1 MSKATSIS
9 FTEVLIM
16 SLDSLWSNRLRTGL
30 TMLGMVIG
38 IAAVIAVTSVG
49 QGVQIAT
56 TKQIQSLGS
65 NVLLVLPGMSRTGGV
80 SLGGGS
86 ASSLTW
92 QDAKAVRSQVSSA
105 LGVTAFLQ
113 RSNIQMVNNEQN
125 TASTLIGTEIYFPN
139 VRNTYPVEGRF
150 FDQTDMDAARAVVIL
165 GAKVR
170 RDLFPL
176 DQSPVGKSIRI
187 QNRLYQILGVMEP
200 KGALGT
206 TDLDDRVYIP
216 LSNMSS
222 QVVGNNAISGI
233 SINGFWVSA
242 TDSTELEAAQF
253 QVSNLLRLR
262 HNILDPNF
270 DDFRMINQL
279 DTIAASNNVVG
290 LFTIM
295 VGAIAGISLVVGGIG
310 IANIMLVSVVERT
323 REIGIRKAV
332 GATRTAILSQFL
344 TEAVVVSSLGGS
356 IGVGFGILLAYGA
369 ANIFAFPFVISLWA
383 IAAGFGLSIA
393 VGLIA
398 GVIPAR
404 SAASLDPILA
414 LRSD

>member
-1 MSKATSIS
+1 MPKTTSIS

-38 IAAVIAVTSVG
+38 IAAVIAITSVG

-56 TKQIQSLGS
+56 ARQIQALGS
-65 NVLLVLPGMSRTGGV
+65 NVLLVLSGVSRSGGV

-92 QDAKAVRSQVSSA
+92 QDAKAVRSQVPSA

-125 TASTLIGTEIYFPN
+125 TASTLIGTDIYFPD
-139 VRNTYPVEGRF
+139 VRNTYPTEGRF
-150 FDQTDMDAARAVVIL
+150 FDQADMDIAKAVVIL
-165 GAKVR
+165 GSKVR
-170 RDLFPL
+170 RDLFPSN
-176 DQSPVGKSIRI
+176 QSPVGQNIRI
-187 QNRLYQILGVMEP
+187 QNRLYQVLGVREP
-200 KGALGT
+200 TGGMGT

-216 LSNMSS
+216 LTNMSS
-222 QVVGNNAISGI
+222 QVVGNNAISGV

-242 TDSTELEAAQF
+242 TDGVELEAAQF

-262 HNILDPNF
+262 HNILDPKL
-270 DDFRMINQL
+270 DDFRMINQV

-290 LFTIM
+290 LFTVM

-332 GATRTAILSQFL
+332 GATKKAILSQFL
-344 TEAVVVSSLGGS
+344 TEAVVVSTFGGSLG
-356 IGVGFGILLAYGA
+356 VGLGIALAYGA
-369 ANIFAFPFVISLWA
+369 ATIFAFPFVVSLWA
-383 IAAGFGLSIA
+383 IAAGFGLSII
-393 VGLIA
+393 VGLLA

-404 SAASLDPILA
+404 SAAGLDPIMA

>member
-1 MSKATSIS
+1 
-9 FTEVLIM
+9 
-16 SLDSLWSNRLRTGL
+16 
-30 TMLGMVIG
+30 MLGMVIG

-56 TKQIQSLGS
+56 TKQIQALGS
-65 NVLLVLPGMSRTGGV
+65 NVLLVLSGVSRSGGV

-92 QDAKAVRSQVSSA
+92 QDAKAVRSQVPSA

-125 TASTLIGTEIYFPN
+125 TSSTLLGTDTYFPD
-139 VRNTYPVEGRF
+139 VRNTYPLEGRF

-165 GAKVR
+165 GSKVR
-170 RDLFPL
+170 RDLFPS

-187 QNRLYQILGVMEP
+187 QNRLYQVLGVMQT

-242 TDSTELEAAQF
+242 TDGVELEAAQF

-262 HNILDPNF
+262 HNILDPKL
-270 DDFRMINQL
+270 DDFRMINQV

-332 GATRTAILSQFL
+332 GATKTAILSQFL
-344 TEAVVVSSLGGS
+344 TEAVVVSTLGGS
-356 IGVGFGILLAYGA
+356 IGVGMGILLAYGA
-369 ANIFAFPFVISLWA
+369 ANIFAFPFVVSLWA
-383 IAAGFGLSIA
+383 IAAGFGLSIV
-393 VGLIA
+393 VGLLA

-404 SAASLDPILA
+404 SAAGLDPIMA

>member
-1 MSKATSIS
+1 MPKTTSIS

-65 NVLLVLPGMSRTGGV
+65 NVLLVLSGASRSGGV

-92 QDAKAVRSQVSSA
+92 QDAKAVRSQVPSA
-105 LGVTAFLQ
+105 LDVTAFLQ

-125 TASTLIGTEIYFPN
+125 TASTLIGTDIYFPD
-139 VRNTYPVEGRF
+139 VRNTYPTEGRF
-150 FDQTDMDAARAVVIL
+150 FDQTDMDTAKAVVIL
-165 GAKVR
+165 GSKVR
-170 RDLFPL
+170 RDLFL
-176 DQSPVGKSIRI
+176 SDQSPVGQNIRI
-187 QNRLYQILGVMEP
+187 QNRLYQVLGVMES
-200 KGALGT
+200 KGAIGT

-216 LSNMSS
+216 LTNMAS
-222 QVVGNNAISGI
+222 QVVGKNAISGI

-242 TDSTELEAAQF
+242 TDEEELGAVQF
-253 QVSNLLRLR
+253 QVSNLLGLR
-262 HNILDPNF
+262 HNNPDPKF
-270 DDFRMINQL
+270 DNFRMINQV
-279 DTIAASNNVVG
+279 DTITASNNVVG
-290 LFTIM
+290 LFTVM

-332 GATRTAILSQFL
+332 GATKTAILSQFL
-344 TEAVVVSSLGGS
+344 TEAVVVSTLGGS
-356 IGVGFGILLAYGA
+356 LGVGMGILLAYGA
-369 ANIFAFPFVISLWA
+369 ANIFAFPFVVSLWA
-383 IAAGFGLSIA
+383 IAAGFGLSIV
-393 VGLIA
+393 VGLLA

-404 SAASLDPILA
+404 SAAGLDPIMA

>member
-1 MSKATSIS
+1 MSKTTSIS

-56 TKQIQSLGS
+56 TKQIQALGS
-65 NVLLVLPGMSRTGGV
+65 NVLLVLSGVSRSGGV

-92 QDAKAVRSQVSSA
+92 QDAKAVRSQVPSA

-125 TASTLIGTEIYFPN
+125 TSSTLLGTDIYFPD
-139 VRNTYPVEGRF
+139 VRNTYPLEGRF

-165 GAKVR
+165 GSKVR
-170 RDLFPL
+170 RDLFPS

-187 QNRLYQILGVMEP
+187 QNRLYQVLGVMQT

-242 TDSTELEAAQF
+242 TDGVELEAAQF

-262 HNILDPNF
+262 HNILDPKL
-270 DDFRMINQL
+270 DDFRMINQV

-332 GATRTAILSQFL
+332 GATKTAILSQFL
-344 TEAVVVSSLGGS
+344 TEAVVVSTLGGS
-356 IGVGFGILLAYGA
+356 IGVGMGILLAYGA
-369 ANIFAFPFVISLWA
+369 ANIFAFPFVVSLWA
-383 IAAGFGLSIA
+383 IAAGFGLSIV
-393 VGLIA
+393 VGLLA

-404 SAASLDPILA
+404 SAAGLDPIMA